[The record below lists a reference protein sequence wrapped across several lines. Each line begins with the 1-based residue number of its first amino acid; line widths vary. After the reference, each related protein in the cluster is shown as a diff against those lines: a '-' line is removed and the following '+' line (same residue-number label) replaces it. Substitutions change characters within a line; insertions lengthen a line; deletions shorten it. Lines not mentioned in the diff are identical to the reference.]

1 MFFKGL
7 TVYTEGSVTLNR
19 IKNLLMTKD
28 IDIFEQ

>member
-28 IDIFEQ
+28 LDILDQ